1 MSALAW
7 LVFAIILLVIE
18 MITPGVFFFACLS
31 AGGFVAS
38 LAAVIGAPA
47 WLSWAVF
54 FTSSILLVFL
64 VAPLARRWM
73 KRNPATPV
81 GLDSL
86 KGRSAHV
93 IEAIDPITGKGK
105 VRIQNGAIWNA
116 TCEQAIEEGL
126 TVIIDSVIGTRLK
139 VVLGS
144 ETTSHQE

>member
-1 MSALAW
+1 
-7 LVFAIILLVIE
+7 

-31 AGGFVAS
+31 AGGFIAS
-38 LAAVIGAPA
+38 LAAVLGAPA
-47 WLSWAVF
+47 WLSWTVF
-54 FTSSILLVFL
+54 FATSIILVFL

-93 IEAIDPITGKGK
+93 IEGIDPISGKGK

-116 TCEQAIEEGL
+116 TCDQAIEEGS

-139 VVLGS
+139 VGFSS
-144 ETTSHQE
+144 EATSNQE